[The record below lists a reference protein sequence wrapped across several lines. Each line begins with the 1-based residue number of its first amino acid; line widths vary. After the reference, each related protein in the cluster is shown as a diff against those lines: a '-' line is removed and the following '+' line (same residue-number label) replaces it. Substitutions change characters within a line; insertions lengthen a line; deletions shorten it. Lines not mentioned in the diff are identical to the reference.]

1 MRLRR
6 IHALLP
12 VIAVGLFGLHH
23 WLSHSALLAD
33 YDPADATYAALT
45 TG

>member
-23 WLSHSALLAD
+23 WLSHLALCMQVIKLD
-33 YDPADATYAALT
+33 T
-45 TG
+45 